1 MRVQIKTAI
10 LAREKSFDESCDWV
24 DEDEDIRRLNY
35 YEGDGSGDGGGFTK
49 NSGIEGY
56 VDYTVAIPTQSELQK
71 WLRDVHKIQIEV
83 EADWNQEMTEII
95 GYYNFTYKTWSE
107 KVDIVIKNKLT
118 SFALYE
124 EALEDGLLAALKTL

>member
-10 LAREKSFDESCDWV
+10 LAREKGFDESCDWV
-24 DEDEDIRRLNY
+24 DDDEDIRRLNY
-35 YEGDGSGDGGGFTK
+35 YEGDGSGFIKNYDINTK
-49 NSGIEGY
+49 Y
-56 VDYTVAIPTQSELQK
+56 VYYTVAIPTQSELQK
-71 WLRDVHKIQIEV
+71 WLRDVHKVQIEV

-124 EALEDGLLAALKTL
+124 EALEDGLLTALKTL